1 MCVFGRIHDALD
13 RHDPE
18 FVVSHLRNESRLKST
33 ASASCSALLTNLWIN
48 KYPSVIPWHQDTC

>member
-33 ASASCSALLTNLWIN
+33 ASASCSALLTNL
-48 KYPSVIPWHQDTC
+48 